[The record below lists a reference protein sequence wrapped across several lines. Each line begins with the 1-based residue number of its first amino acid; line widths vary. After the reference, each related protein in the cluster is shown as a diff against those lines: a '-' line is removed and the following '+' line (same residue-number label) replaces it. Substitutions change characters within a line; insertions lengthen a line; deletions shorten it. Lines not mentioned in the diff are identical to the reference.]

1 MTTPLKVG
9 MISLGCNKNR
19 VDSETALGLLTDHG
33 YVFTSDPAQADILM
47 VNTCG
52 FIESAKEESIDAIFE
67 MAQYK
72 QTGKCRLLVVT
83 GCLAQRYEEAL
94 KAEIPEIDLLMGVN
108 QYKELPAAIEKAL
121 KGDRTS
127 YCADDN
133 SYYAHDRVLTTPF
146 YTAYTRIGEGCSNRC
161 TFCAIPLIR
170 GAYRSRPEK
179 DVLAEIEKL
188 ARQGVKEHILV
199 AQDTTRFGTDQGP
212 AGSTSGHTTLPELM
226 QKAAAIDGV
235 DWLRV
240 LYCYPDETDDRL
252 LDVIAN
258 TPNICKYLDLPIQHV
273 NDAVLKR
280 MHRRGN
286 KADILRCIKG
296 ARERG
301 LTLRTSIIV
310 GFPGE
315 TEEQFQELLDVL
327 GEAEFDRLGAF
338 TYSPEEDTPA
348 ARMPDQIPEEVKQE
362 RLDRLMTMQS
372 AISLK
377 RNQARVGTIEKVLV
391 TDIGNDGFILGRSH
405 REAPETDGEIV
416 FTRKGNPVP
425 EIGSFV
431 NVKLTQADTYDLM
444 GEMLS

>member
-1 MTTPLKVG
+1 MTAPLKVG

-19 VDSETALGLLTDHG
+19 VDSETALGLLADHG
-33 YVFTSDPAQADILM
+33 YTFTGDPAQADILM

-52 FIESAKEESIDAIFE
+52 FIESAKEESIDTIFE

-108 QYKELPAAIEKAL
+108 QYKELPAAIERAL
-121 KGDRTS
+121 KGEKRS

-170 GAYRSRPEK
+170 GAYRSRPEE
-179 DVLAEIEKL
+179 DVLREIEQL
-188 ARQGVKEHILV
+188 AKQGVREHILV
-199 AQDTTRFGTDQGP
+199 AQDTTRFGTDRSP
-212 AGSTSGHTTLPELM
+212 AGSTGGHTTLPELM
-226 QKAAAIDGV
+226 KKAAAIDGV

-273 NDAVLKR
+273 NDTVLKR

-348 ARMPDQIPEEVKQE
+348 ARMPEQIPEEIKQE

-377 RNQARVGTIEKVLV
+377 RNQARIGTTEKVLV
-391 TDIGNDGFILGRSH
+391 TDVAPGGKALGRSH
-405 REAPETDGEIV
+405 REAPETDGEIL
-416 FTRKGNPVP
+416 FTCGGKLP

-444 GEMLS
+444 GEML